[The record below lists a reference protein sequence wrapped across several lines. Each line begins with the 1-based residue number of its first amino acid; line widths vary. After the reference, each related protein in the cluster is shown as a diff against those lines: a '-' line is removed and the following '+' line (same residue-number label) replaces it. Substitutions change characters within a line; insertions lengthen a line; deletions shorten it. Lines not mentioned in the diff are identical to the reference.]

1 MPPAGARRHAV
12 AIAGGGPVGLTLA
25 LELARHGIASLVIE
39 QGSGPGEGSRAIC
52 ISRRSMDIL
61 DGIGVGE
68 DFRAKG
74 LGWTSGTSYF
84 RNRPVYRLEMPW
96 PPGEKHYPMTNLQQ
110 FHMEEFLIARARR
123 EPLIEL
129 RPRTRLAGL
138 LAAGEHVRLHLETP
152 EGGSEIECGFLVACD
167 GARST
172 VREALGLKLNGKSH
186 EGRYLIADIH
196 MRSGHPTERRAW
208 FDPPSNRGG
217 TILMHRQPDDIWRID
232 YQLLPGQDAERELEP
247 ARIQERIGTHLAM
260 IGEKAP
266 WRLVW
271 KSLYRAHCLALDDY
285 RHGRVFFAG
294 DAAHLVPIFGVRGLN
309 SGIADA
315 NNLGWK
321 LAAFLRGEAPWA
333 LLDSYSAERRAA
345 TLDILAQ
352 AEKTTLFMTPPG
364 AGHALM
370 REAVL
375 SLAIEEAFVRPL
387 IDPRQSVP
395 YDYVESTLTTLTG
408 RPSDL
413 EGVRA
418 GAPLP
423 NLALRGESDTNAPC
437 HLLAQLPRGFAT
449 IVFDDAGRDA
459 ARAAFGADEA
469 PSCLPVE
476 ADDARA
482 RERFGAAPGL
492 VVLVRP
498 DGHVAARLL
507 APKGEELRRA
517 LARAHGWPE

>member
-1 MPPAGARRHAV
+1 MTSGAAARHAV
-12 AIAGGGPVGLTLA
+12 VIAGGGPVGLTLA
-25 LELARHGIASLVIE
+25 LELARHGIATVVLE

-68 DFRAKG
+68 DFRSRG
-74 LGWTSGTSYF
+74 LGWTRGTSFF
-84 RNRPVYRLEMPW
+84 RNRPVYQLEMPW

-129 RPRTRLAGL
+129 RQRTRLEDLDIATG
-138 LAAGEHVRLHLETP
+138 HVRLHVQSPAGAQALDAR
-152 EGGSEIECGFLVACD
+152 FLVACD
-167 GARST
+167 GARSR
-172 VREALGLKLNGKSH
+172 VREALGLRLNGRSH

-196 MRSGHPTERRAW
+196 MRSDHPTERRAW
-208 FDPPSNRGG
+208 FDPPSNPGA
-217 TILMHRQPDDIWRID
+217 TVLMHRQPDDIWRID
-232 YQLLPGQDAERELEP
+232 YQLLPGQDAERELE
-247 ARIQERIGTHLAM
+247 AGRIAERIGAHLAM
-260 IGEKAP
+260 IGETAP

-271 KSLYRAHCLALDDY
+271 RSLYRAHCLALDDY
-285 RHGRVFFAG
+285 RHGPVLFAG

-321 LAAFLRGEAPWA
+321 LAAALRDDAPLS
-333 LLDSYSAERRAA
+333 LLDSYSVERRAA

-352 AEKTTLFMTPPG
+352 AEKTTLFMTPPD

-375 SLAIEEAFVRPL
+375 SLAIDEEFVRPL

-395 YDYVESTLTTLTG
+395 YDYVESPLTTLSG
-408 RPSDL
+408 KAVDL
-413 EGVRA
+413 DGVRA

-423 NLALRGESDTNAPC
+423 NLAIGATRQGRR
-437 HLLAQLPRGFAT
+437 HLLDVLPAGFAA
-449 IVFDDAGRDA
+449 IVFDAAGEAA
-459 ARAAFGADEA
+459 ARAAFAEA
-469 PSCLPVE
+469 GPGCLPIGDGE
-476 ADDARA
+476 ALA
-482 RERFGAAPGL
+482 RERLGAVPGL
-492 VVLVRP
+492 VILARP
-498 DGHVAARLL
+498 DGHVAARLV
-507 APKGEELRRA
+507 APAPEQLRQALWRA
-517 LARAHGWPE
+517 CGRVQ